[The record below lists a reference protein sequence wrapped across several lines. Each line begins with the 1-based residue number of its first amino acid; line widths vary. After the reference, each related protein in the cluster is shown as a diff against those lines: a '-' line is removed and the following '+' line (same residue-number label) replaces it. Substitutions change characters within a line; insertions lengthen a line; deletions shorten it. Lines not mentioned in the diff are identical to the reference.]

1 MLIKLAWR
9 SLWRRKRRTFITCFT
24 VAGGILLSVIFTGSG
39 DYTYTQIIDTS
50 ATMGLGHITVEPKG
64 YNDIPTLQKR
74 ISNASNARE
83 EALKIPRVVAA
94 AERITGMAM
103 FASAAKSVGGVF
115 FAVDPAHE
123 TPKINTFL
131 RAMVEGEMLSES
143 DGRQIVIGAKMAE
156 KLKIGLGRKLVYTMT
171 DVDGE
176 IVSEVGRVSG
186 IFKTGVEEVDGAFA
200 LIPIDRVR
208 KVLKYAPDEASL
220 VAVFIDD
227 QRKVDEV
234 GQLIAAQVGNSDRD
248 VLTWKETQKE
258 VSGMVKV
265 DRTGNYLSQFLV
277 GLLIAAGILNTI
289 FMSVLERQREFGV
302 MLAVGMRPG
311 SLFRLVVLESLFIAI
326 VGLIMGIIL
335 TAPFF
340 FYLYNYGLDLRQFA
354 DNMEGYA
361 VGGTMIDPVMKVRL
375 FKESAIAI
383 LSGVFGL
390 TILAGLYPAWKAA
403 SQAPVESLKTI

>member
-74 ISNASNARE
+74 MKDASLVRE
-83 EALKIPRVVAA
+83 TALEIPRVTAA

-123 TPKINTFL
+123 TAKINTFV
-131 RAMVEGEMLSES
+131 RAIVEGEMPPDS
-143 DGRQIVIGAKMAE
+143 DGRKIVIGAKMAE
-156 KLKIGLGRKLVYTMT
+156 KLKIGLGKKLVYTMT

-200 LIPIDRVR
+200 IIPINRVR
-208 KVLKYAPDEASL
+208 KMLKYAPDEASM

-234 GQLIAAQVGNSDRD
+234 GGVITSALGNDNLE
-248 VLTWKETQKE
+248 VLTWKTTQKE
-258 VSGMVKV
+258 VSGMIKV
-265 DRTGNYLSQFLV
+265 DRAGNYLSQFLV

-302 MLAVGMRPG
+302 MLAVGMKPG

-340 FYLYNYGLDLRQFA
+340 YYLYSHGLDLRQLV

-361 VGGTMIDPVMKVRL
+361 VGGTMVDPILKVRL

-383 LSGVFGL
+383 LTGVFGL
-390 TILAGLYPAWKAA
+390 TILAGLYPAWRAGR
-403 SQAPVESLKTI
+403 QAPVESLKTI

>member
-1 MLIKLAWR
+1 MLVKLAWR

-24 VAGGILLSVIFTGSG
+24 VAGGILLSVVFTGSG

-74 ISNASNARE
+74 MKNTSLVRE
-83 EALKIPRVVAA
+83 TALNIPRVTAA

-103 FASAAKSVGGVF
+103 FASAAKSVGGIF

-123 TPKINTFL
+123 TAKINTFV
-131 RAMVEGEMLSES
+131 RAMVEGEMPPDA
-143 DGRQIVIGAKMAE
+143 DGRKIVIGAKMAE
-156 KLKIGLGRKLVYTMT
+156 KLKIGLGKKLVYTMT

-200 LIPIDRVR
+200 LIPINRMR
-208 KVLKYAPDEASL
+208 KVLKYAPDEATM

-227 QRKVDEV
+227 QRRVDGV
-234 GQLIAAQVGNSDRD
+234 GGLIASALGNDSLE
-248 VLTWKETQKE
+248 VLNWKTTQKE
-258 VSGMVKV
+258 VSGMIKV
-265 DRTGNYLSQFLV
+265 DRSGNYLSQFLV

-302 MLAVGMRPG
+302 MLAVGLKPG

-340 FYLYNYGLDLRQFA
+340 YYLYYQGLDLRQFA

-361 VGGTMIDPVMKVRL
+361 VGGTVVDPIMKIRL

-383 LSGVFGL
+383 LIGVFGL
-390 TILAGLYPAWKAA
+390 TILAGLYPAWRAGR
-403 SQAPVESLKTI
+403 QAPVESLKTI